1 MSRFDKNLSKVV
13 LNGIHLYH
21 FLENTDMAKGS
32 RQCLPP
38 PKRGVNLNNK
48 RTSESI
54 TPADDDVNSDVGN
67 QPTSKLSK
75 RASLASVASVASVAS
90 LPKQTNYP
98 IATRKIVPMAMP
110 MPPTTQVVQK
120 PMAMAIPPARQVSE
134 KTTTAGTY
142 SRKKVRT
149 TTSMPPTTQ
158 VFEKPTAMTVPPT
171 TQVFEK
177 PTAAGP
183 IFNLYSGEDNASV
196 VQDAALVKP
205 SVLLTTAMSIE
216 LKNLVSLQ
224 NRTIITLQNKNRELL
239 SDHEQ
244 ATQFSKWDEYITKI
258 VGKLFHI
265 TKFAYHHVSKHYI
278 LTL

>member
-1 MSRFDKNLSKVV
+1 
-13 LNGIHLYH
+13 
-21 FLENTDMAKGS
+21 
-32 RQCLPP
+32 
-38 PKRGVNLNNK
+38 
-48 RTSESI
+48 
-54 TPADDDVNSDVGN
+54 
-67 QPTSKLSK
+67 
-75 RASLASVASVASVAS
+75 
-90 LPKQTNYP
+90 
-98 IATRKIVPMAMP
+98 MAMP
-110 MPPTTQVVQK
+110 MPPTTQVPQK
-120 PMAMAIPPARQVSE
+120 PMATAIPPATQVFE

-158 VFEKPTAMTVPPT
+158 VSEKPTTAGTFNRKKVPTTEVFEKPTAMTVPPT

-205 SVLLTTAMSIE
+205 SVLLTTALSIE